1 MAVPSFSM
9 TGANICSYLAN
20 ETEVFCSI
28 HNTKRHSL
36 NSSPLPSPFLFGS
49 APYLLLSCEGGIF
62 WAWNEEAAPKG
73 TLIQRGYN
81 SDNNL
86 GQFKWHVGVGLNK

>member
-1 MAVPSFSM
+1 MKLKVFVVSTTPRGILWTPPHFLLHF
-9 TGANICSYLAN
+9 CL
-20 ETEVFCSI
+20 EV
-28 HNTKRHSL
+28 L
-36 NSSPLPSPFLFGS
+36 
-49 APYLLLSCEGGIF
+49 PYLLLSCEGGIF